1 MEEVQDKLEKMDLS
15 DPTKLIDAI
24 NTINHCKKNVNKWED
39 TLSKS
44 KDNEKL
50 LVQQKFHFPDDY
62 KNAE

>member
-50 LVQQKFHFPDDY
+50 LVQ
-62 KNAE
+62 